1 MSIRARF
8 AGAFALCVC
17 FAAPA
22 TAETPVMR
30 IATQASGT
38 VAWELDTI
46 THYGLDTANGVS
58 LDIRDVAGKSGASVA
73 LQAGE
78 ADAIVSDWLW
88 VARQRAAGEDLVF
101 IPYSKAVGA
110 LMVKGDSPVQKL
122 SDLDGQKIGIAGG
135 PVDKSWLILRAYA
148 QQTEGF
154 DLKAATEQ
162 VFGAPPLIFKAALS
176 GEVAGAINF
185 WHFGAKMEAAGMRPV
200 VTVTEAA
207 EALGLDPETP
217 LLGYVVRGDFLKAH
231 PEAVAGFAA
240 ASRAAKDRLAT
251 DDAAWERLRDR
262 MNAKDTAQFQALR
275 AGWIAGIPAPG
286 PVSRDAAARM
296 LALMADLGGSEL
308 MGDVAELPD
317 GVFYDPA
324 M

>member
-1 MSIRARF
+1 MTLRARIG
-8 AGAFALCVC
+8 GAFALCV
-17 FAAPA
+17 FAAAPIA
-22 TAETPVMR
+22 AETPVMR

-46 THYGLDTANGVS
+46 THYGLDAANGVA
-58 LDIRDVAGKSGASVA
+58 LDVRDVAGKSGAGVA

-88 VARQRAAGEDLVF
+88 VARQRVAGEDLVF

-110 LMVKGDSPVQKL
+110 LMVRADSPVQRL
-122 SDLDGQKIGIAGG
+122 SDLDGRKVGIAGG

-148 QQTEGF
+148 QQAEGF

-176 GEVAGAINF
+176 GEVDGAINF
-185 WHFGAKMEAAGMRPV
+185 WHFGAKMQAAGMRPV
-200 VTVTEAA
+200 ITVSEAA
-207 EALGLDPETP
+207 AALGLDPETP
-217 LLGYVVRGDFLKAH
+217 LLGYVVRGDFLRAH
-231 PEAVAGFAA
+231 PDAVAGFAA
-240 ASRAAKDRLAT
+240 ASRAAKERLAS
-251 DDAAWERLRDR
+251 DPEAWVRLRDR
-262 MNAKDTAQFQALR
+262 MNAKDDAQFEALK
-275 AGWIAGIPAPG
+275 AGWIEGIPAPG
-286 PVSRDAAARM
+286 PVSREAAASM
-296 LALMADLGGSEL
+296 LRLMADLGGSDL
-308 MGDVAELPD
+308 MGEVKELPD